1 MVNKVTHAII
11 MAAGYGTRMRPLT
24 DHTPKPLITV
34 NDTPLIESVINSLHA
49 NGIQQIYIVV
59 GYLKDAFNYL
69 TNKYQDI
76 HLINNPYYETCNNI
90 ASLYMARD
98 YIANAIILDGDQDI
112 YHPEI
117 LQPTFNYS
125 GYNAVWTDQFTKEW
139 LLTVNQHN
147 IITHCSRNGGS
158 HGYRLYSVSR
168 WNYADGLRLKHYLTI
183 EMEQKQHTQLYWDDV
198 ALFQYPQA
206 FKLQVYPMQA
216 NDIIEFDSIAELAQ
230 VDHSYCK
237 YLHSKA

>member
-1 MVNKVTHAII
+1 MVNKVDHAII

-34 NDTPLIESVINSLHA
+34 NGTPLIESVINGLHA
-49 NGIQQIYIVV
+49 NGIQHIYIVV

-69 TNKYQDI
+69 ANQDQDI
-76 HLINNPYYETCNNI
+76 HLITNPYYQTCNNI

-98 YIANAIILDGDQDI
+98 YIANAIILDGDQEI
-112 YHPEI
+112 YDPQI
-117 LQPTFNYS
+117 LQPCFNLS
-125 GYNAVWTDQFTKEW
+125 GYNAVWTDHFTNEW
-139 LLTVNQHN
+139 LLTVNHAG

-168 WNYADGLRLKHYLTI
+168 WNTADGLRLKHYLTI
-183 EMEQKQHTQLYWDDV
+183 EMEQKHHTQLYWDDV

-206 FKLQVYPMQA
+206 FKLGVYPMKA
-216 NDIIEFDSIAELAQ
+216 GAIAEFDSIAELAQ
-230 VDHSYCK
+230 VDHSYDK
-237 YLHSKA
+237 YL